1 MSARR
6 TTARFS
12 LATVMIA
19 ALALGG
25 AAATSSAVGEPD
37 GLYSA
42 TEGEGGSNF
51 VQLDKS
57 TAAATN
63 LSDPLAGREIESV
76 EVVNGL
82 GYAIG
87 EADGVWSVFTWDI
100 ATGAILTSVPL
111 TAAGFEPGSFQVF
124 ALDTTTNG
132 TLLTYLRAGD
142 ELNTQFWIVS
152 VDPVSGVL
160 TPLVDVANVDSD
172 LEDRRIFEGLATN
185 PVTGVTYALADYD
198 DGMPAYSPVDL
209 AAGTVGASEAL
220 TGIQSSV
227 GPGYLR
233 EGDFDAEGVLWFI
246 YSGEG
251 SSVSRTNGPTEVGTE
266 ATTLGDP
273 EIVSKAITV
282 GQTVVAP
289 APAPAPEPQLA
300 ATGFDAAPLFGG
312 AGVLLAA
319 GLGLLLVRRR
329 ATV

>member
-25 AAATSSAVGEPD
+25 AAATSTAAGEPD

-42 TEGEGGSNF
+42 SDSGEGAGNGF
-51 VQLDKS
+51 VQLDKTDA
-57 TAAATN
+57 TATA
-63 LSDPLAGREIESV
+63 LGPVSDVYVFTSV
-76 EVVNGL
+76 EVVNGV

-87 EADGVWSVFTWDI
+87 YARGGEDAPDASYVFTWDI
-100 ATGAILTSVPL
+100 TTGAVLTSV
-111 TAAGFEPGSFQVF
+111 AATIGGAPAGELE
-124 ALDTTTNG
+124 ALDTTNAG
-132 TLLTYLRAGD
+132 VLLTYAYEG
-142 ELNTQFWIVS
+142 ETQWVASIDPATGVVTLLVS
-152 VDPVSGVL
+152 TDAA
-160 TPLVDVANVDSD
+160 TDD
-172 LEDRRIFEGLATN
+172 RIFEGIATN
-185 PVTGVTYALADYD
+185 PVTGVTFALADYD
-198 DGMPAYSPVDL
+198 NGVPAYSPIDFTTGTFGESVVFEQIAEDL
-209 AAGTVGASEAL
+209 GSGWF
-220 TGIQSSV
+220 I
-227 GPGYLR
+227 
-233 EGDFDAEGVLWFI
+233 EGDFDATGVLWFT
-246 YSGEG
+246 YSDG
-251 SSVSRTNGPTEVGTE
+251 VARTDAPAEVGVDATE
-266 ATTLGDP
+266 LGTPD
-273 EIVSKAITV
+273 IFSKAITV